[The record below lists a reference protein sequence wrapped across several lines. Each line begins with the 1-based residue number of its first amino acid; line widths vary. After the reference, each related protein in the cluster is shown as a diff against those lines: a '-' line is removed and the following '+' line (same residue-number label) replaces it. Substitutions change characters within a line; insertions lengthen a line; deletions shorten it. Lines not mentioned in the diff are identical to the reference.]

1 MKILITGGTGLIG
14 KELLKLIM
22 THHLVVLTRNVD
34 EAEQQLS
41 HIHSGKLRF
50 IQSLEQFTTLDEF
63 DAVINLAGEPIAD
76 KRWSKRQK
84 RRICDSR
91 WAITQQITT
100 LIQASEHPPH
110 TFISGSAVGYYGD
123 HQNDIIDETVEVH
136 SNGFSHY
143 VCSNWEKIALRA
155 QSDKTRVCLL
165 RTGVVLSSEGGAL
178 KKMLLP
184 YQLGLGGPIGRGRQ
198 YFPWIHMI
206 DMVRAIVYL
215 LEHGRAS
222 GPFNMAAPHPVTNK
236 VFSQCL
242 ARTLKRPHILF
253 TPAFAIKLAMGE
265 SSELLLDSLRAKP
278 KKLSDLGFQF
288 HFCRIEPALKHLIHH
303 TH

>member
-22 THHLVVLTRNVD
+22 THHLVVLTRDPV
-34 EAEQQLS
+34 AAQHQLS
-41 HIHSGKLRF
+41 HIHSGNLSF
-50 IQSLEQFTTLDEF
+50 IQSLNDFTSLDEF

-76 KRWSKRQK
+76 KRWSKQQK

-91 WAITQQITT
+91 WAITQQIVA

-110 TFISGSAVGYYGD
+110 TLISGSAVGYYGD
-123 HQNDIIDETVEVH
+123 HKNNVIDETVEVH

-143 VCSNWEKIALRA
+143 VCSNWEKIALGA

-165 RTGVVLSSEGGAL
+165 RTGVVLSTEGGAL

-206 DMVRAIVYL
+206 DMVQGIVYL
-215 LEHGRAS
+215 LEHSSAS
-222 GPFNMAAPHPVTNK
+222 GPFNLSAPHPVTNK
-236 VFSQCL
+236 EFSKCL
-242 ARTLKRPHILF
+242 AQTLKRPHILF
-253 TPAFAIKLAMGE
+253 TPTSAIKLVMGQ

-278 KKLSDLGFQF
+278 KKLCDLGFQF
-288 HFCRIEPALKHLIHH
+288 HFPRLEPALKHLIHQ